1 MELHMSYITKPAARL
16 LVAAAAIAVLGCSG
30 SDATGTSGG
39 RSLSLSFAPTSATSS
54 AGNASFAL
62 IPVTTGGHT
71 LDLTSV
77 ELNLSKI
84 ELHSDQHIETVTK
97 CEKGQACNLPGSPLV
112 VTLSPTT
119 SIVTLTSVVV
129 PTGTY
134 REIEVKIASVH
145 FVGTFDGKPF
155 DVNVNVNV
163 DREIEF
169 SPPVLIGDASDT
181 QRNITIAVPL
191 TSWLTNADGTL
202 IDPSKIVLP
211 GTLRSFVERKIQS
224 TLRAFRDDNH
234 NCRDD
239 DNDEHEGDHEGHGN

>member
-1 MELHMSYITKPAARL
+1 
-16 LVAAAAIAVLGCSG
+16 
-30 SDATGTSGG
+30 
-39 RSLSLSFAPTSATSS
+39 
-54 AGNASFAL
+54 
-62 IPVTTGGHT
+62 
-71 LDLTSV
+71 
-77 ELNLSKI
+77 
-84 ELHSDQHIETVTK
+84 
-97 CEKGQACNLPGSPLV
+97 
-112 VTLSPTT
+112 
-119 SIVTLTSVVV
+119 
-129 PTGTY
+129 
-134 REIEVKIASVH
+134 VH